1 MSVEFSNTY
10 QEILLDNVVSIIK
23 QNFVFQTQLKLAEDS
38 GRVREEVQNKYNEL
52 VKVQEVLKNQLS
64 EAQSIKV
71 KADLSASVHEEKARL
86 QSALN
91 ETMKKKSVI
100 EKDLEEKKSEI
111 ESLKNY
117 ISKLEGVV
125 PQSKLKKINPEAL
138 TVTKSVEQT
147 VELKNTIV
155 DTSTF

>member
-71 KADLSASVHEEKARL
+71 KADLSASVYEEKARL